1 MSKLVTL
8 VAALALVTAGPAA
21 AVDGAIPDGNG
32 HPNVGLLTFDIDGL
46 GPVPPF
52 ALCTGFVVSD
62 SVFVTAAHCITVFP
76 AGAVQWG
83 ATLEPGSPASPVYE
97 PGFLWD
103 DFPFA
108 VGASVTPALQAVV
121 HPPHRVGWREA
132 NDVAVV
138 LFPAGTFAGV
148 TPVDLPDQGLL
159 DGLAASGGL
168 HGQSFRLVGYG
179 AEPRQDGGPSRL
191 FAPGYRQTGTA
202 PFQALTPMHL
212 RLQLTSAAT
221 GGAGLCPGDSGS
233 PQFLGES
240 NLAVSLLTSSN
251 LSESCGGA
259 QAAQRLDTSAVRAFL
274 DQYVD

>member
-1 MSKLVTL
+1 M
-8 VAALALVTAGPAA
+8 
-21 AVDGAIPDGNG
+21 
-32 HPNVGLLTFDIDGL
+32 
-46 GPVPPF
+46 
-52 ALCTGFVVSD
+52 
-62 SVFVTAAHCITVFP
+62 
-76 AGAVQWG
+76 
-83 ATLEPGSPASPVYE
+83 
-97 PGFLWD
+97 
-103 DFPFA
+103 
-108 VGASVTPALQAVV
+108 
-121 HPPHRVGWREA
+121 
-132 NDVAVV
+132 

>member
-8 VAALALVTAGPAA
+8 VAALAVVTAGPAA
-21 AVDGAIPDGNG
+21 ALNGGVPDGNG
-32 HPNVGLLTFDIDGL
+32 HPNVGLLTFDVDGP
-46 GPVPPF
+46 GPAPPF

-62 SVFVTAAHCITVFP
+62 AAFVTAAHCITVFP
-76 AGAVQWG
+76 EGAVQWG
-83 ATLEPGSPASPVYE
+83 ATLEPGGPTSPVYA

-108 VGASVTPALQAVV
+108 VGAAVTPALRAVV
-121 HPPHRVGWREA
+121 HPQHRVGWREA
-132 NDVAVV
+132 NDVAIV

-148 TPVDLPDQGLL
+148 TPVELPEEGVL
-159 DGLAASGGL
+159 DDLAALGGL

-179 AEPRQDGGPSRL
+179 TERRQDGGRPRL
-191 FAPGYRQTGTA
+191 FAPGYRQTASA

-221 GGAGLCPGDSGS
+221 GGAGLCAGDSGS

-240 NLAVSLLTSSN
+240 NLVVSLLTASSS
-251 LSESCGGA
+251 SESCTGA
-259 QAAQRLDTSAVRAFL
+259 QAMQRLDTASVRAFL
-274 DQYVD
+274 DEYLD